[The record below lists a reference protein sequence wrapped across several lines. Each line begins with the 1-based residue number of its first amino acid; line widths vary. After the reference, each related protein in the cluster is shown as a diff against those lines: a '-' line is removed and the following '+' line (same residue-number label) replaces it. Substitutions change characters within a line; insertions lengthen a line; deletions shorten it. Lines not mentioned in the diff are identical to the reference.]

1 MAGSERARWS
11 GILLSMPTDFPFS
24 HRLSVRFCDCDPR
37 GHVNNAVYFTYFEEC
52 RLALWRHLTG
62 ADSMPGLGTIL
73 ARAECDFRA
82 PAFVNDQ
89 LDVCVKV
96 GEMGRSSIT
105 LVYEVV
111 NAKTGQVLANSKAV
125 LVTFD
130 YEAQRPMPIPE
141 DVRQL
146 IVEKLGADRGQ
157 TPA

>member
-1 MAGSERARWS
+1 MS
-11 GILLSMPTDFPFS
+11 TDFPFS
-24 HRLSVRFCDCDPR
+24 HRLSVRFRDCDPR

-62 ADSMPGLGTIL
+62 ADSMPGFGTIL
-73 ARAECDFRA
+73 ARAECDFLA

-130 YEAQRPMPIPE
+130 YKAQRPMPIPE

-146 IVEKLGADRGQ
+146 IVQKLGSDRGQ
-157 TPA
+157 TSV

>member
-1 MAGSERARWS
+1 
-11 GILLSMPTDFPFS
+11 MPTDFPFS
-24 HRLSVRFCDCDPR
+24 HRLSVRFRDCDPR

-62 ADSMPGLGTIL
+62 ADSMPGFGTIL

-130 YEAQRPMPIPE
+130 YKAQRPMPIPE